1 MTPVKVVYHPDVSGP
16 HRGEPAHQM
25 APNKTSPASD
35 YDSHYFQYMMRP
47 ENTNLGSF
55 RRPPQTVSE
64 TAKAL

>member
-1 MTPVKVVYHPDVSGP
+1 
-16 HRGEPAHQM
+16 M
-25 APNKTSPASD
+25 APNKTSPAGD